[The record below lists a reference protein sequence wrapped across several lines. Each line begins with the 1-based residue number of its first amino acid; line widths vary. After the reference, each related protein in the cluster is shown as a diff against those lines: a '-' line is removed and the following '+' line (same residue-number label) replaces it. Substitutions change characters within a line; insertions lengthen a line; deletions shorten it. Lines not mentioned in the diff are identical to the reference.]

1 MSNKKY
7 YLTKEGLERIKKEQ
21 EELKA
26 KRREKLKEEAPET
39 THTEDPDPE
48 YLTFRKDL
56 AVLEEKITKV
66 ESVLRNAEII
76 KSPSKDCKDIQL
88 GAEVVIEA
96 NGQED
101 KFILVGTMEA
111 DPIFGKISDES
122 PVGRALLGKK
132 EGEEVRVSSKIEVIY
147 KIKKVSYQ

>member
-7 YLTKEGLERIKKEQ
+7 YLTKEGLERIKKEY
-21 EELKA
+21 EELKT
-26 KRREKLKEEAPET
+26 KRREKLKEDAPEA

-56 AVLEEKITKV
+56 AVLEEKIAKV
-66 ESVLRNAEII
+66 EDVLRNVEII
-76 KSPSKDCKDIQL
+76 KSPSKKCKDIRL

-132 EGEEVRVSSKIEVIY
+132 EGEEVKVSSKIEVIY